1 MQVLTPISWNNP
13 PVGGRNDATDFSPNL
28 ELCRVFVATTL
39 SHIYLQFMAFHS
51 NIMRT
56 DLTFH
61 WDYDIAYIQICF
73 FINYRFISEFN
84 IPFF

>member
-39 SHIYLQFMAFHS
+39 SHIYLQFMAISLQYHEDRL
-51 NIMRT
+51 NIS
-56 DLTFH
+56 LGL
-61 WDYDIAYIQICF
+61 
-73 FINYRFISEFN
+73 
-84 IPFF
+84 